1 VMAKCEWIG
10 SIMWPACAVGEG
22 VFRRRDIVAPVC
34 PGQYY
39 RGVVPVI
46 IETIFVGK
54 VYM

>member
-34 PGQYY
+34 PGQYC
-39 RGVVPVI
+39 RGVVPGI
-46 IETIFVGK
+46 IGTISVGK
-54 VYM
+54 AYM